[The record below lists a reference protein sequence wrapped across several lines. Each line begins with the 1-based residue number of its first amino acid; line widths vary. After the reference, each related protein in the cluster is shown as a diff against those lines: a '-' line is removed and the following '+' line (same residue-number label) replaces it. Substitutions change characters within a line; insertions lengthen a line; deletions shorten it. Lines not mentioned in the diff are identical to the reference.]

1 MKNIF
6 YFNWT
11 FVFLLGIIEERSEW
25 KWGRKMEKFAI
36 GVDMGTTQTKAVAFK
51 EDGTVQASFYVR
63 YPLIQE
69 EEGMAE
75 QDIHEIFEAV
85 VTCISKVAEE
95 VKPAEISLIS
105 FSTAMHSLVVM
116 DENNHPL
123 TRSIT
128 WADNRAEK
136 FAEELKG
143 TAEGQ
148 ALYQAAG
155 LPMHPMTPFQ
165 KIRWMQAE
173 KPAIYQQAT
182 KFIGIKE
189 YIFYQFFGEYVTDVS
204 TASGTGFLNIHELKW
219 DQLAL
224 GKLAIKEDQ
233 LPKLVLPTYQMKEMR
248 DGWREKLGLTD
259 STVFILGGADGP
271 LSNLGLGALEQGTAT
286 LTVGT
291 SGALRYIV
299 DKPYTHPQ
307 GETFCCVLDD
317 SHWVIGGATSNG
329 AGIFDW
335 ACGNFLKEVQKQ
347 AREQGENPYDAV
359 MKVVKNVPAG
369 SEGLLF
375 HPYLLGERAPLW
387 DAEATGSFIG
397 LKRNHTDAMMMRAV
411 IEGISLNFKRI
422 LTELEELGEPV
433 KEVRATGGFA
443 DSEVFCQI
451 MTDVLGHSLSFT
463 ESVEASALGAV
474 LIGWQSIGKINSF
487 EEAEDY
493 AVIHKQTK
501 PLESAQQAYQR
512 LYPVFL
518 STQQQLSASYHQ
530 LAKLRADVE
539 G

>member
-1 MKNIF
+1 M
-6 YFNWT
+6 
-11 FVFLLGIIEERSEW
+11 
-25 KWGRKMEKFAI
+25 GRLAI
-36 GVDMGTTQTKAVAFK
+36 GVDMGTTQTKAVAFN
-51 EDGTVQASFYVR
+51 EEGTVVTSFYVR

-69 EEGMAE
+69 DEGMAE
-75 QDIHEIFEAV
+75 QDVDEIFEAV
-85 VTCISKVAEE
+85 VTCISKVVEA

-105 FSTAMHSLVVM
+105 FSTAMHSLIAM
-116 DENNHPL
+116 DRENQPL

-143 TAEGQ
+143 TVEGQ
-148 ALYQAAG
+148 TLYQTTG

-165 KIRWMQAE
+165 KIRWLQAE
-173 KPAIYQQAT
+173 KPTIYNQAA

-189 YIFYQFFGEYVTDVS
+189 FIFYQFFGEYVTDVS
-204 TASGTGFLNIHELKW
+204 TASGTGFLNIHQLKW
-219 DQLAL
+219 DQSALA
-224 GKLAIKEDQ
+224 KLAITEEQ
-233 LPKLVLPTYQMKEMR
+233 LPKLVLPTHQMKEMR
-248 DGWREKLGLTD
+248 AGWREKLGLSD
-259 STVFILGGADGP
+259 ATVFILGGADGP
-271 LSNLGLGALEQGTAT
+271 LSNLGLGALEQGMAT

-299 DKPYTHPQ
+299 NQPYTHPQ

-335 ACGNFLKEVQKQ
+335 ACENFLKEVQKQ
-347 AREQGENPYDAV
+347 AKEQGGNPYEAV
-359 MKVVKNVPAG
+359 MEIVKEVPAG

-397 LKRNHTDAMMMRAV
+397 LKRNHTDEMMMRAV
-411 IEGISLNFKRI
+411 IEGISLNLKRI
-422 LTELEELGEPV
+422 LTELEELAGPV

-443 DSEVFCQI
+443 DSKVFCQI

-463 ESVEASALGAV
+463 ENVEASALGAV
-474 LIGWQSIGKINSF
+474 LVGWQSIGKIKSF

-493 AVIHKQTK
+493 AIIHKQSEPVK
-501 PLESAQQAYQR
+501 SAQQAYQR
-512 LYPVFL
+512 LYPIFL

-530 LAKLRADVE
+530 LAKLRTDLE